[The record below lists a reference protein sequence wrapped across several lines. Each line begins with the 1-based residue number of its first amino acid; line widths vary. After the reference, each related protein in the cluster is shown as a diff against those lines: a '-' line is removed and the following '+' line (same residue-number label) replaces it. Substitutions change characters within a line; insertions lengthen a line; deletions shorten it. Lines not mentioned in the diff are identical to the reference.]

1 MTSYVKNHK
10 VPYKL
15 NLPLPFTDY
24 FQMLKS
30 SIEDGTMLGRL
41 CQHTGKNHFN
51 ESLVLY
57 DFSASSAEISQV
69 VPFISWFIE
78 NQSNTESLIT
88 DGNMLL
94 VLDSLLDNHHLD
106 LDTILGDIVKFACR
120 FLTKSEDLNPVY
132 RGHEIT
138 IRERSALLINKAIQS
153 PSFDD
158 IDVFKTIKR
167 RSDSMLGL
175 VIGIF

>member
-1 MTSYVKNHK
+1 M
-10 VPYKL
+10 
-15 NLPLPFTDY
+15 
-24 FQMLKS
+24 
-30 SIEDGTMLGRL
+30 
-41 CQHTGKNHFN
+41 
-51 ESLVLY
+51 
-57 DFSASSAEISQV
+57 

-138 IRERSALLINKAIQS
+138 IRERSALLINKAIQF

-158 IDVFKTIKR
+158 KDVFKTIKR
-167 RSDSMLGL
+167 RSDSLLGL